1 MYHKND
7 KATEQ
12 KHSGLIDV
20 ILFLLKL
27 YHRLHKAYSSYIII
41 IYFHTHRVYCKKPAA
56 VYLRPQVPQPEG
68 LPPCP
73 VTAESDS
80 PTPAHNYRP
89 LQIDVVAVDDQ
100 GRQFDNISSLKYDWH
115 VSDKS
120 LGELDSDGDIKHKT
134 SKQQDGASKFTC
146 KWWSA

>member
-1 MYHKND
+1 M
-7 KATEQ
+7 
-12 KHSGLIDV
+12 
-20 ILFLLKL
+20 
-27 YHRLHKAYSSYIII
+27 
-41 IYFHTHRVYCKKPAA
+41 YCKKPAA

-134 SKQQDGASKFTC
+134 SKLQDGASKFTC